1 MCLCFQSKEAI
12 PWKALKNEDI
22 LELNLVIISFSD
34 FFMYPFLEVFQ
45 AILPVRVLN
54 SFSYKVD
61 ILSYICFKK
70 DKRLAI
76 FVSQKL

>member
-1 MCLCFQSKEAI
+1 
-12 PWKALKNEDI
+12 
-22 LELNLVIISFSD
+22 
-34 FFMYPFLEVFQ
+34 MYPFLEVFQ